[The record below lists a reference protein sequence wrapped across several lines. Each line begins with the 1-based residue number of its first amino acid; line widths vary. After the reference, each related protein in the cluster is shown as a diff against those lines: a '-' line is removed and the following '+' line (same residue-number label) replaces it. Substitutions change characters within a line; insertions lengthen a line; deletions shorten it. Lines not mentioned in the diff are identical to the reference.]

1 MVIELNNGTQ
11 ITLGPNDLKNIAFSD
26 DNVVFTGNIIDELHN
41 KMTELEASIA
51 ALQMMADQL
60 RKQLEE
66 KSSNDKVSALEA
78 YMADMRPGWKA

>member
-1 MVIELNNGTQ
+1 MVL
-11 ITLGPNDLKNIAFSD
+11 
-26 DNVVFTGNIIDELHN
+26 TGNIIDELHN
-41 KMTELEASIA
+41 KMTALEASIA

-66 KSSNDKVSALEA
+66 KSSNDKVNALEA

>member
-1 MVIELNNGTQ
+1 
-11 ITLGPNDLKNIAFSD
+11 
-26 DNVVFTGNIIDELHN
+26 VVFTGNIIDELHN

>member
-1 MVIELNNGTQ
+1 
-11 ITLGPNDLKNIAFSD
+11 
-26 DNVVFTGNIIDELHN
+26 VVLTGNTIDELRN
-41 KMTELEASIA
+41 KMTALETSIA

-66 KSSNDKVSALEA
+66 KSSNDKVNALEA

>member
-1 MVIELNNGTQ
+1 MVL
-11 ITLGPNDLKNIAFSD
+11 
-26 DNVVFTGNIIDELHN
+26 TGNTIDELHN
-41 KMTELEASIA
+41 KMTALEASIA

-66 KSSNDKVSALEA
+66 KSSNDKVNALEA